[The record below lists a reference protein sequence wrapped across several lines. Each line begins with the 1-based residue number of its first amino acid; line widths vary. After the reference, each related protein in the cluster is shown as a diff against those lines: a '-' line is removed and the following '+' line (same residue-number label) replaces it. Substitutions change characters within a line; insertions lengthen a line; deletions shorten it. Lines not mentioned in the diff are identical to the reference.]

1 MMSMP
6 ILIELTLYNDNSKIM
21 INAQKLYSMI
31 ENTDPAVSNYT
42 VITMG
47 NNSSSIRV
55 TETIMEIKRRI
66 SDAVKRQTSIIFSIA
81 GIHLNK

>member
-1 MMSMP
+1 MMNMP
-6 ILIELTLYNDNSKIM
+6 ILIELTLYNDNSKII

-66 SDAVKRQTSIIFSIA
+66 SDVVKRQASIIFSIA